1 MNCKFSKDKIL
12 EVSKKEFLK
21 YGYQGVSLR
30 KIAKKCK
37 LSTGAIYGNFKNKEE
52 LFNEIIHKDLK
63 NILNVFK
70 IAKTKTIACN
80 DKVIEILKKGEI
92 TQELLDEAENMYK
105 YMYANREA
113 FILIYSSIGTKYEK
127 IITDFTEEDIKSTF
141 ELYKKVKGISKI
153 EKHKER
159 ILRTIAGDCFKGMIP
174 YLIEFKTYEEAKEY
188 LELYIKYYISS
199 FLFLVNI

>member
-1 MNCKFSKDKIL
+1 
-12 EVSKKEFLK
+12 
-21 YGYQGVSLR
+21 
-30 KIAKKCK
+30 
-37 LSTGAIYGNFKNKEE
+37 
-52 LFNEIIHKDLK
+52 
-63 NILNVFK
+63 
-70 IAKTKTIACN
+70 
-80 DKVIEILKKGEI
+80 
-92 TQELLDEAENMYK
+92 MYK